1 MFSKESYNSI
11 GEIWIQSKK
20 KFIGNLNVTKKWIP
34 IDK

>member
-20 KFIGNLNVTKKWIP
+20 KIYRQFKRDQKM
-34 IDK
+34 DSY